1 MTEGTNST
9 LGAFKAPMSRGEI
22 KVKEILEN
30 AGLIFEQ
37 QYEFPD
43 LASSSGKP
51 LRFDFAVF
59 DDDGE
64 LDFLIEYNGEQHY
77 TAVNAYGGGKKLAQ
91 QKYNDTLKLR
101 YCARKR
107 IPLVIIP
114 YYDYDIFDLEYIF
127 EKAGI

>member
-9 LGAFKAPMSRGEI
+9 QGAFKAPMSRGEI

-43 LASSSGKP
+43 LVSSSGKP

-77 TAVNAYGGGKKLAQ
+77 TSINAYGGGKKLAQ
-91 QKYNDTLKLR
+91 QKYNDNLKLR

-107 IPLVIIP
+107 IPFVIIP
-114 YYDYDIFDLEYIF
+114 YYDYDLFDLEYIF
-127 EKAGI
+127 QKAGI